1 MTQQTRREFFLKTG
15 CAAMGAAAIT
25 ATMDKM
31 GLMTLGAQMSAPSDY
46 KALVCLLLNGGNDAN
61 NLVIPTDPSLSPTDY
76 VTYNAYYNVRNQQ
89 GLAIP
94 LANLT
99 NTSILPSNTGGKPFA
114 FHPSLGNNVGG
125 SVWSGVRDLFPAGD
139 LAVVA
144 NVGTLVEPTS
154 RTTYRNGT
162 AKRPYQLFSHSDQI
176 GVNLTG
182 KADTKVPT
190 GWAGR
195 MADKTVSFNGGN
207 SFPIVMSVS
216 GSTVFGTGVQTRGLA
231 VGTGNLNQVFVLN
244 GFSTGAA
251 DVTRRQQYDFLRTL
265 DQNVTNIKAAAGAV
279 NDGLNYGQAF
289 STDPAVPAN
298 AFPNTG
304 LGNQFR
310 QVAKII
316 TLNSTSPLL
325 GLNRQVFFLQIGGF
339 DTHQNQLGAHL
350 QLYQQISE
358 AMRAFYNYMATT
370 LPAYA
375 DRVVTFTMS
384 DFGRTF
390 QPSGSG
396 GGVGT
401 DHAWGYHALVM
412 GPAVLG
418 GQFAAINGP
427 NGLPFPDLQL
437 AGPYDTDTRGRW
449 IPQTSADQY
458 CATLARWFGVS
469 EADMPY
475 VFPNIDNFN
484 GGRYLNFL

>member
-1 MTQQTRREFFLKTG
+1 
-15 CAAMGAAAIT
+15 MG
-25 ATMDKM
+25 DK
-31 GLMTLGAQMSAPSDY
+31 
-46 KALVCLLLNGGNDAN
+46 
-61 NLVIPTDPSLSPTDY
+61 
-76 VTYNAYYNVRNQQ
+76 
-89 GLAIP
+89 
-94 LANLT
+94 
-99 NTSILPSNTGGKPFA
+99 
-114 FHPSLGNNVGG
+114 
-125 SVWSGVRDLFPAGD
+125 
-139 LAVVA
+139 VV
-144 NVGTLVEPTS
+144 
-154 RTTYRNGT
+154 
-162 AKRPYQLFSHSDQI
+162 Q
-176 GVNLTG
+176 
-182 KADTKVPT
+182 
-190 GWAGR
+190 
-195 MADKTVSFNGGN
+195 FNGGN
-207 SFPIVMSVS
+207 TFPIVMSVS
-216 GSTVFGTGVQTRGLA
+216 GSTVFGTGIQTRGLA
-231 VGTGNLNQVFVLN
+231 VGSGNLNQVFVLN
-244 GFSTGAA
+244 GFSAA
-251 DVTRRQQYDFLRTL
+251 TADQTRKQQYDFLRTL

-279 NDGLNYGQAF
+279 SDGLNYGQAF
-289 STDPAVPAN
+289 STDPAVPAS

-339 DTHQNQLGAHL
+339 DTHQNQLGAHI

-375 DRVVTFTMS
+375 DRVVTFTLS

-401 DHAWGYHALVM
+401 DHAWAYHALVM

-418 GQFAAINGP
+418 GQFSGIANP
-427 NGLPFPDLQL
+427 LNGLPFPNLRLNADN
-437 AGPYDTDTRGRW
+437 DTDSRGRW
-449 IPQTSADQY
+449 IPTTSADQY

-469 EADMPY
+469 DADMPY